1 MPKERLSFV
10 MGFEESE
17 VMQPCFR
24 VDGLEPLWGG
34 HGETE
39 LPPNEVFD

>member
-1 MPKERLSFV
+1 MPKELLSFGT
-10 MGFEESE
+10 GFEESE
-17 VMQPCFR
+17 VMQPCSR

-39 LPPNEVFD
+39 LRPNEVFD